1 MYWTNGTLKQNQE
14 TKNIFLM
21 PKTGNYR
28 WRILAMLFF
37 ALTINYFDRSLLG
50 VMAPKLMEMFEWS
63 NKDYA
68 LVNMSFKAAYAIG
81 LLVMG
86 RLIDR
91 LGTKKGFTISI
102 AIWSLFGM
110 LHATISKSF
119 SLIGFVLARFG
130 LGFGESG
137 NFPASIKTVAE
148 WFPKKERA
156 FATGIFNAATS
167 VGAIMAPIVVM
178 FLVAENG
185 DGWRYPFLLTG
196 ALSGL
201 WVFIWL
207 RTYKKPEDNLN
218 LSKSELEYIL
228 SDSEP
233 ETTEKIAW
241 KRVFPLRQTWVFCL
255 TKVLDA
261 VWWFYLFWGGKFLF
275 DQFGINIKTL
285 ALPLIII
292 YVLADFGSIFGGWL
306 SSSLI
311 KKGRSINFSRKITLL
326 ICGIIVLPV
335 SFATRTDNQWIAI
348 VLIGLAAA
356 GHQAWSANVFT
367 FVSDIFPKKATASV
381 VGIGGMIGA
390 IAGIIADFSLGSVLD
405 AQGKDGYFYAFLIAG
420 TLYLV
425 VLGIVQLIMPDM
437 VPLGD
442 DLKPVMKNKG

>member
-1 MYWTNGTLKQNQE
+1 MS
-14 TKNIFLM
+14 
-21 PKTGNYR
+21 KTGNYR

-50 VMAPKLMEMFEWS
+50 VMAPKLMEIFNWT

-68 LVNMSFKAAYAIG
+68 LINMSFKAAYAVG
-81 LLVMG
+81 LLLMG
-86 RLIDR
+86 RLIDH
-91 LGTKKGFTISI
+91 LGTKKGFTLSI
-102 AIWSLFGM
+102 VIWSIFGM

-119 SLIGFVLARFG
+119 ALVGFVLARFG

-167 VGAIMAPIVVM
+167 VGAILAPIVVM

-196 ALSGL
+196 GLSAL
-201 WVFIWL
+201 WVFMWL
-207 RTYKKPEDNLN
+207 RIYKRPEDNPK
-218 LSKSELEYIL
+218 LSKTELEYIL
-228 SDSEP
+228 SDSEV
-233 ETTEKIAW
+233 ETTEKIPW
-241 KRVFPLRQTWVFCL
+241 KKVFPLKQTWAFSL

-285 ALPLIII
+285 ALPLLII
-292 YVLADFGSIFGGWL
+292 YILADFGSVFGGYL
-306 SSSLI
+306 SSALI
-311 KKGRSINFSRKITLL
+311 KRGRSINFSRKITMLL
-326 ICGIIVLPV
+326 CGIIILPV
-335 SFATRTDNQWIAI
+335 SFATKTDNQWVAI
-348 VLIGLAAA
+348 VLIGIAAA

-381 VGIGGMIGA
+381 VGIGGMVGA
-390 IAGIIADFSLGSVLD
+390 VAGIVADFSLGTVLD
-405 AQGKDGYFYAFLIAG
+405 AQGKDGYFYAFLVAG
-420 TLYLV
+420 TLYLII
-425 VLGIVQLIMPDM
+425 LGIVHWMMPKM
-437 VPLGD
+437 IPLGD
-442 DLKPVMKNKG
+442 DLKPLGKEI

>member
-1 MYWTNGTLKQNQE
+1 MSN
-14 TKNIFLM
+14 
-21 PKTGNYR
+21 TGNYR
-28 WRILAMLFF
+28 WRILSMLFL

-50 VMAPKLMEMFEWS
+50 VMAPKLMEIFKWT

-81 LLVMG
+81 LLLMG

-91 LGTKKGFTISI
+91 LGTKKGFTLSI

-110 LHATISKSF
+110 LHATISRSF
-119 SLIGFVLARFG
+119 ALIGFVLARFG

-156 FATGIFNAATS
+156 LATGIFNAATS
-167 VGAIMAPIVVM
+167 FGAILAPVVVM
-178 FLVAENG
+178 FVVAENG

-196 ALSGL
+196 LLSGL
-201 WVFIWL
+201 WIIMWL
-207 RTYKKPEDNLN
+207 KIYRKPEE
-218 LSKSELEYIL
+218 SKKVTPAELEYIL
-228 SDSEP
+228 SDSEI
-233 ETTEKIAW
+233 ETTEKIPW
-241 KRVFPLRQTWVFCL
+241 LKVFPLKQTWAFCL
-255 TKVLDA
+255 TKILDA

-292 YVLADFGSIFGGWL
+292 YILADIGSVLGGYL
-306 SSSLI
+306 SSALI
-311 KKGRSINFSRKITLL
+311 KSGRTINFSRKITLL
-326 ICGIIVLPV
+326 ICGIVILPV
-335 SFATRTDNQWIAI
+335 SFATQTDNQWIAI
-348 VLIGLAAA
+348 VLIGIAAA

-381 VGIGGMIGA
+381 VGIGGMVGA
-390 IAGIIADFSLGSVLD
+390 VAGIIADFSLGSVLD
-405 AQGKDGYFYAFLIAG
+405 AQGKEGYFYAFLVAG

-425 VLGIVQLIMPDM
+425 ILGIVHWMMPDM
-437 VPLGD
+437 TPLGD
-442 DLKPVMKNKG
+442 DLKPIRK

>member
-1 MYWTNGTLKQNQE
+1 MSN
-14 TKNIFLM
+14 
-21 PKTGNYR
+21 TGNYR
-28 WRILAMLFF
+28 WRILSMLFL

-50 VMAPKLMEMFEWS
+50 VMAPKLMEIFKWT

-81 LLVMG
+81 LLLMG

-91 LGTKKGFTISI
+91 LGTKKGFTLSI

-119 SLIGFVLARFG
+119 ALIGFVLARFG

-156 FATGIFNAATS
+156 LATGIFNAATS
-167 VGAIMAPIVVM
+167 FGAILAPVVVM
-178 FLVAENG
+178 FVVAENG

-201 WVFIWL
+201 WIIMWL
-207 RTYKKPEDNLN
+207 KIYRKPEE
-218 LSKSELEYIL
+218 SKKVSPAELEYIL
-228 SDSEP
+228 SDSEI
-233 ETTEKIAW
+233 ETTEKIPW
-241 KRVFPLRQTWVFCL
+241 LKVFPLKQTWAFCL
-255 TKVLDA
+255 TKILDA

-292 YVLADFGSIFGGWL
+292 YILADIGSVFGGYL
-306 SSSLI
+306 SSALI
-311 KKGRSINFSRKITLL
+311 KSGRTINFSRKITLL
-326 ICGIIVLPV
+326 ICGIIILPV
-335 SFATRTDNQWIAI
+335 SFATKTDNQWIAI
-348 VLIGLAAA
+348 VLIGIAAA

-381 VGIGGMIGA
+381 VGIGGMVGA
-390 IAGIIADFSLGSVLD
+390 VAGIIADFSLGSVLD
-405 AQGKDGYFYAFLIAG
+405 AQGKEGYFYAFLVAG

-425 VLGIVQLIMPDM
+425 ILGIVHWMMPDM
-437 VPLGD
+437 TPLGD
-442 DLKPVMKNKG
+442 DLKPIRK

>member
-1 MYWTNGTLKQNQE
+1 MTT
-14 TKNIFLM
+14 
-21 PKTGNYR
+21 TGNYR

-50 VMAPKLMEMFEWS
+50 VLAPKLMEIFQWS

-68 LVNMSFKAAYAIG
+68 LVNMSFKTAYAVG
-81 LLVMG
+81 LLLMG

-91 LGTKKGFTISI
+91 MGTKKGFTLSI
-102 AIWSLFGM
+102 IIWSVFGM

-119 SLIGFVLARFG
+119 ALIGFVLARFG
-130 LGFGESG
+130 LGFGEAG

-148 WFPKKERA
+148 WFPRKERA
-156 FATGIFNAATS
+156 LATGIFNAATS
-167 VGAIMAPIVVM
+167 IGAILAPIVVM
-178 FLVAENG
+178 FMVAENG

-201 WVFIWL
+201 WVFMWL
-207 RTYKKPEDNLN
+207 NIYKKPEHNPK
-218 LSKSELEYIL
+218 LSKGELEYIL
-228 SDSEP
+228 SDSEV
-233 ETTEKIAW
+233 ETTEKISW
-241 KRVFPLRQTWVFCL
+241 LKVFPMKQTWAFAL

-292 YVLADFGSIFGGWL
+292 YVLADFGSVLGGWF

-326 ICGIIVLPV
+326 LCGIIILPV
-335 SFATRTDNQWIAI
+335 SFATKTDNQWIAI
-348 VLIGLAAA
+348 VLIGIAAA

-367 FVSDIFPKKATASV
+367 FASDIFPKKATASV

-390 IAGIIADFSLGSVLD
+390 ISGIIADFSLGSVLD
-405 AQGKDGYFYAFLIAG
+405 AQGKEGYFFAFLIAG

-425 VLGIVQLIMPDM
+425 ILGIVHWMMPTM
-437 VPLGD
+437 TPLGD
-442 DLKPVMKNKG
+442 DLKPIIK

>member
-1 MYWTNGTLKQNQE
+1 MS
-14 TKNIFLM
+14 
-21 PKTGNYR
+21 KTGNYR

-50 VMAPKLMEMFEWS
+50 VMAPKLMEIFKWT

-81 LLVMG
+81 LLLMG
-86 RLIDR
+86 RLVDR
-91 LGTKKGFTISI
+91 LGTRKGFTLSI
-102 AIWSLFGM
+102 AIWSIFGM

-119 SLIGFVLARFG
+119 ALIGFILARFG

-196 ALSGL
+196 GLSAL
-201 WVFIWL
+201 WVFMWL
-207 RTYKKPEDNLN
+207 KIYKKPEDNPK
-218 LSKSELEYIL
+218 LSKTELEYIL
-228 SDSEP
+228 SDSEV
-233 ETTEKIAW
+233 ETTEKIPW
-241 KRVFPLRQTWVFCL
+241 IRVFPLRQTWAFCL

-292 YVLADFGSIFGGWL
+292 YVLADFGSVFGGWL
-306 SSSLI
+306 SSAMI
-311 KKGRSINFSRKITLL
+311 KRGRTINFARKITLL
-326 ICGIIVLPV
+326 ICGIVILPV
-335 SFATRTDNQWIAI
+335 SFATKTDNQWIAI
-348 VLIGLAAA
+348 VLIGIAAA

-390 IAGIIADFSLGSVLD
+390 VAGIIADFSLGSVLD
-405 AQGKDGYFYAFLIAG
+405 AKGKEGYFFAFLIAG
-420 TLYLV
+420 TLYLII
-425 VLGIVQLIMPDM
+425 LGIVHWMMPAM
-437 VPLGD
+437 TPLGD
-442 DLKPVMKNKG
+442 DLKPIKKQI

>member
-1 MYWTNGTLKQNQE
+1 MTT
-14 TKNIFLM
+14 
-21 PKTGNYR
+21 TGNYR

-50 VMAPKLMEMFEWS
+50 VMAPKLMEIFKWS

-68 LVNMSFKAAYAIG
+68 LVNMSFKTAYAIG
-81 LLVMG
+81 LLLMG

-91 LGTKKGFTISI
+91 LGTKKGFTLSI
-102 AIWSLFGM
+102 LIWSIFGM

-119 SLIGFVLARFG
+119 ALIGFILARFG
-130 LGFGESG
+130 LGFGEAG

-156 FATGIFNAATS
+156 LATGIFNAATS
-167 VGAIMAPIVVM
+167 IGAIMAPIVVM
-178 FLVAENG
+178 LIVSENG

-201 WVFIWL
+201 WVFMWL
-207 RTYKKPEDNLN
+207 KIYKKPEENPK
-218 LSKSELEYIL
+218 LSASELTYIL
-228 SDSEP
+228 SDSEV
-233 ETTEKIAW
+233 ETTEKIPW
-241 KRVFPLRQTWVFCL
+241 KKVFPLKQTWAFCL

-292 YVLADFGSIFGGWL
+292 YVLADFGSVLGGWL
-306 SSSLI
+306 SSALI
-311 KKGRSINFSRKITLL
+311 KRGRSINFSRKITML
-326 ICGIIVLPV
+326 ICGIIILPV
-335 SFATRTDNQWIAI
+335 SFATKTDNQWIAI

-390 IAGIIADFSLGSVLD
+390 LAGIIADFSLGSVLD
-405 AQGKDGYFYAFLIAG
+405 AQGKEGYFFAFLIAG
-420 TLYLV
+420 TLYLII
-425 VLGIVQLIMPDM
+425 LGIVQLMMPTM
-437 VPLGD
+437 TPLGN
-442 DLKPVMKNKG
+442 DLKPVKK

>member
-1 MYWTNGTLKQNQE
+1 
-14 TKNIFLM
+14 
-21 PKTGNYR
+21 
-28 WRILAMLFF
+28 MLFF

-50 VMAPKLMEMFEWS
+50 VMAPKLMEIFKWT

-81 LLVMG
+81 LLLMG

-91 LGTKKGFTISI
+91 LGTKKGFTLSI
-102 AIWSLFGM
+102 AIWSIFGM

-167 VGAIMAPIVVM
+167 IGAILAPIVVM
-178 FLVAENG
+178 FMVAENG

-196 ALSGL
+196 VLSGI
-201 WVFIWL
+201 WVFMWIKI
-207 RTYKKPEDNLN
+207 YKKPEDNSK
-218 LSKSELEYIL
+218 LSKAELEYIL
-228 SDSEP
+228 SDSEV
-233 ETTEKIAW
+233 ETSEKIPW
-241 KRVFPLRQTWVFCL
+241 IKVFPLRQTWAFCL
-255 TKVLDA
+255 TKILDA

-285 ALPLIII
+285 ALPLIVI
-292 YVLADFGSIFGGWL
+292 YVLADFGSVFGGYI
-306 SSSLI
+306 SSALI
-311 KKGRSINFSRKITLL
+311 KSGRSINFSRKITLL
-326 ICGIIVLPV
+326 MCGIIILPV
-335 SFATRTDNQWIAI
+335 SFATKTDNQWIAI
-348 VLIGLAAA
+348 VLIGIAAA

-381 VGIGGMIGA
+381 VGIGGMVGA
-390 IAGIIADFSLGSVLD
+390 LAGIIADFSLGSVLD
-405 AQGKDGYFYAFLIAG
+405 AQGKDGYFYAFLVAG
-420 TLYLV
+420 TIYLII
-425 VLGIVQLIMPDM
+425 LGIVHWMMPTMD
-437 VPLGD
+437 PLGD
-442 DLKPVMKNKG
+442 DLKPIRKEKV